1 MRRGRIPTGLL
12 AAALFVA
19 SGSARAQGG
28 PPLVTDDPGTPGAGK
43 WEVNVAFTMD
53 RTSDSG
59 QYGAPLVDVNYG
71 WGPRLQLKLEIPLS
85 VTSDSAGTRSGLGNP
100 LLGVKWRFLDE
111 ETAGVAVS
119 TYPQYGFNLLRSS
132 SERGL
137 ADEDAH
143 FLLPVSAV
151 KSLGPVEVNLEAGRV
166 FASGGEGQWIWG
178 VALGHAFGSVEAL
191 AEAFG
196 STGDEAAVR
205 QVVIN
210 LGARVPVSAGSTFLV
225 SGGWSVSSSD
235 GQRHAYAY
243 VGLQLTTARKGT
255 P

>member
-1 MRRGRIPTGLL
+1 M
-12 AAALFVA
+12 A
-19 SGSARAQGG
+19 
-28 PPLVTDDPGTPGAGK
+28 
-43 WEVNVAFTMD
+43 
-53 RTSDSG
+53 
-59 QYGAPLVDVNYG
+59 
-71 WGPRLQLKLEIPLS
+71 
-85 VTSDSAGTRSGLGNP
+85 
-100 LLGVKWRFLDE
+100 FLDE

-119 TYPQYGFNLLRSS
+119 TYPRYGFNLLRSS

-143 FLLPVSAV
+143 FLLPVSAA
-151 KSLGPVEVNLEAGRV
+151 KSFGPVEVNLEAGRV
-166 FASGGEGQWIWG
+166 FAERRRGSVVWG

-196 STGDEAAVR
+196 STGDEAAAR

-210 LGARVPVSAGSTFLV
+210 LGARVPVSAGST
-225 SGGWSVSSSD
+225 SSCPAAGASRASD